1 MNNYN
6 EPEITEHVLGIIKQK
21 REEGFT
27 NEQIAKDLGFP
38 AETVRRVNT
47 DDVLPENP
55 NESEELPMDNNVISR
70 DEKIKETPESE
81 NNKERLDV
89 KGVYSLEEAF
99 KDFTSNDRRKK
110 RKAEYCI
117 IQYMKEDLENYIKD
131 VGDEKDV
138 FLADYRLYFAKS
150 STLETMSY
158 LLGQEL
164 DYFTLIDKYKN
175 KIVEDVAN
183 ETENKEEAEENTKEK
198 ESE

>member
-6 EPEITEHVLGIIKQK
+6 EPEITEHVFGIIKQK

-47 DDVLPENP
+47 DDALPENP
-55 NESEELPMDNNVISR
+55 NESEELPMEESGVS
-70 DEKIKETPESE
+70 ETKSE
-81 NNKERLDV
+81 PRNDDSNTKERLDV

-99 KDFTSNDRRKK
+99 KDFTSNDKRKK

-117 IQYMKEDLENYIKD
+117 IQYMKEDLESYIKD

-150 STLETMSY
+150 STLETISY

-175 KIVEDVAN
+175 KIVEDVVN
-183 ETENKEEAEENTKEK
+183 ETENKEIEENTNEK

>member
-6 EPEITEHVLGIIKQK
+6 EPEITEHIFGIIKQK
-21 REEGFT
+21 RAEGFT
-27 NEQIAKDLGFP
+27 NEQIAKDIGFP

-55 NESEELPMDNNVISR
+55 NEDKDLPMGNNIISR
-70 DEKIKETPESE
+70 DEKPKETSESE
-81 NNKERLDV
+81 NTKERLDV
-89 KGVYSLEEAF
+89 KSVYSLEEAF

-131 VGDEKDV
+131 VGDEKDT

-183 ETENKEEAEENTKEK
+183 ETENKEEVEENTNEK